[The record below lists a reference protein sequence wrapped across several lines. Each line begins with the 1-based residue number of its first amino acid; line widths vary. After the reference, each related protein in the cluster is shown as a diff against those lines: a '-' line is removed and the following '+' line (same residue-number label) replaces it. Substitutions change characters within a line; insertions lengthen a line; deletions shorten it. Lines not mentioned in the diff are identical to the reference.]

1 MPHDHMIFSVEECEK
16 ATLIPE
22 KNTAIIATSQ
32 GPIKLLMLTL
42 FSLLLRSNQKYL
54 EHIMVC
60 INGPDTRCGDPSL
73 QDKKQ
78 KFLEE
83 LRNMKWED
91 KDMPLTVIRAWSRV
105 GHSQALEMAIPWVHT
120 EYYTIMHDDI
130 IVLKN
135 DWCEEASEIF
145 KDPKVA
151 MVHCSPEQYG
161 NCFELIFEGDKK
173 FIGNAHLQ
181 NPIAVCKK
189 SIMTKLGAR
198 WYGYHIVKDYSMK
211 DINYEKYI
219 EYNNQYKNKD
229 IRMVFPKENSDYNG
243 LSLDIGSWMIHEIKE
258 NGYNIKTFSNE
269 KIIHFV
275 KSSWSNDQNYVENKE
290 KKHKNVFE
298 SIEKEINNHP
308 QFAELYKKYNNS

>member
-1 MPHDHMIFSVEECEK
+1 MPHDHMIFSVEECEN
-16 ATLIPE
+16 ATLIPD

-42 FSLLLRSNQKYL
+42 LSLLLRSNQKYL
-54 EHIMVC
+54 EHIIVC

-91 KDMPLTVIRAWSRV
+91 KDMPLTVIRAWSRI

-211 DINYEKYI
+211 KINYEKYI

-243 LSLDIGSWMIHEIKE
+243 LSFDIGSWMIHEIKE

-290 KKHKNVFE
+290 RQHKKVFE
-298 SIEKEINNHP
+298 SIESEIERYP
-308 QFAELYKKYNNS
+308 QF

>member
-1 MPHDHMIFSVEECEK
+1 MPHDHMIFSVEECEN

-83 LRNMKWED
+83 LRNMKWKD
-91 KDMPLTVIRAWSRV
+91 KDMPLTVIRAWSRI
-105 GHSQALEMAIPWVHT
+105 GHSQTLEMAIPWVHT

-130 IVLKN
+130 VVLEN
-135 DWCEEASEIF
+135 DWCEEANEIF

-151 MVHCSPEQYG
+151 IVQNGVPYFGACAEIVM
-161 NCFELIFEGDKK
+161 DKTMNW
-173 FIGNAHLQ
+173 IETAHM
-181 NPIAVCKK
+181 NSTFVMCKK
-189 SIMTKLGAR
+189 SILTELGCR
-198 WYGYHIVKDYSMK
+198 WYGYYIKKDYSMNN
-211 DINYEKYI
+211 INYE
-219 EYNNQYKNKD
+219 EYKNKN
-229 IRMVFPKENSDYNG
+229 IQYKSNIEFPKENSDYNG
-243 LSLDIGSWMIHEIKE
+243 ISFDIGSWVMYKIKNNNYKIE
-258 NGYNIKTFSNE
+258 NFSNK
-269 KIIHFV
+269 KIEHFW
-275 KSSWSNDQNYVENKE
+275 SASWTPDKNYLENKE
-290 KKHKNVFE
+290 IQYKNVFE

>member
-1 MPHDHMIFSVEECEK
+1 MPHDHMIFSVEECEN

-54 EHIMVC
+54 EHIIVC

-91 KDMPLTVIRAWSRV
+91 RDMPLTVIRAWSRI

-130 IVLKN
+130 VVLEN
-135 DWCEEASEIF
+135 DWCEEANEIF

-151 MVHCSPEQYG
+151 IVQNGVAYFGTCAEITMNG
-161 NCFELIFEGDKK
+161 NMNWIET
-173 FIGNAHLQ
+173 AHM
-181 NPIAVCKK
+181 NSTFVMCKK
-189 SIMTKLGAR
+189 SIIAELGCR
-198 WYGYHIVKDYSMK
+198 WYGYYIKKDYSMK
-211 DINYEKYI
+211 DINYE
-219 EYNNQYKNKD
+219 EYKNKN
-229 IRMVFPKENSDYNG
+229 IQYKSNIEFPKENGKYNG
-243 LSLDIGSWMIHEIKE
+243 VSMDIGSWVMYKIKNNNYKIE
-258 NGYNIKTFSNE
+258 TFSNK
-269 KIIHFV
+269 KIEHFW
-275 KSSWSNDQNYVENKE
+275 SASWSVDKNYVENTE
-290 KKHKNVFE
+290 IQYKNVFE